1 MLYANQSDCKKIEAK
16 IAEILG
22 AATNDKIIVD
32 FKKFYDACHLQALRR
47 IKFGDEVSD
56 ILTGTKFVQ
65 RHGLWV
71 FVPDYDAGYS
81 LFIRV
86 ALPHRHATTDKL
98 LRCGILTEHVFE
110 SGAVDDAPI
119 TEIE

>member
-16 IAEILG
+16 IVEILT
-22 AATNDKIIVD
+22 AAPNDKIVVD
-32 FKKFYDACHLQALRR
+32 FKKFYAACHLQELRR

-56 ILTGTKFVQ
+56 ILTGTRFVDQ
-65 RHGLWV
+65 YGIWV
-71 FVPDYDAGYS
+71 FVPDYEGGYS

-86 ALPHRHATTDKL
+86 AAPHRHATTDKL

-110 SGAVDDAPI
+110 SGARDVAPKI
-119 TEIE
+119 EIE